1 MADEVAE
8 HYEAVIIGAGPG
20 GLAAAAALL
29 DSGLTQILWVDRRF
43 RGGTLNENYREI
55 SS

>member
-1 MADEVAE
+1 MADEVVK

-29 DSGLTQILWVDRRF
+29 DCGVRRILWVDRGF
-43 RGGTLNENYREI
+43 RGGTLNECYREI

>member
-1 MADEVAE
+1 MVDELVE

-29 DSGLTQILWVDRRF
+29 DGGLRRILWVDRRF